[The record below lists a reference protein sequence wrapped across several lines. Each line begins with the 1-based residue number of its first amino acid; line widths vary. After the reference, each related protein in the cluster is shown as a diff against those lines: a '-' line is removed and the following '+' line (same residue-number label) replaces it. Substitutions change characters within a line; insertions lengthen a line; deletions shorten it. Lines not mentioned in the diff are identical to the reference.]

1 MSLTLSFFHDRV
13 LFLNDDHHLRG
24 RNGLTSRDIGILYR
38 QRNSISVVHW
48 SGEARKE
55 TTLPK
60 FCFLKVSAIC
70 QAMRYVSKVERFRK
84 M

>member
-1 MSLTLSFFHDRV
+1 MAS
-13 LFLNDDHHLRG
+13 HHEILEYFTG
-24 RNGLTSRDIGILYR
+24 KEIVFQLCIGVGMLE
-38 QRNSISVVHW
+38 
-48 SGEARKE
+48 GKE

-70 QAMRYVSKVERFRK
+70 QAMRYVSKEERFRV